1 MKRILALL
9 LSAMLCAVNAAW
21 AEEAPSQTVLI
32 AYFSLEENA
41 AYADDVDASASASIV
56 ATDEG
61 RVGTTEYIARLIQN
75 HTGGDIHSIQTEE
88 SYPADFDAVVDQ
100 NHQERD
106 AGTMPALS
114 SRVENMDGY
123 DVVFLGYPV
132 WAGSAP
138 RAILSF
144 LSDYAFA
151 GKTIV
156 PFCIHD
162 GYGAGGSFSAIQS
175 AAPEAEVLEGFAI
188 PAGEIE
194 QAGAQVT
201 AWLESLGM
209 PAAAETPIVISFA
222 GIELS
227 AVLYDT
233 PEARQFLEMLPMTVA
248 MRQFGGREFYGG
260 ISGDIAPE
268 SEGQLYFA
276 DGDIT
281 YCDQNNTVA
290 IFYAQT
296 DRPDLT
302 MRIVSMGRVTGGL
315 SALAGHEG
323 GAEMTFA
330 LAE

>member
-156 PFCIHD
+156 PFCTHD
-162 GYGAGGSFSAIQS
+162 GYGAGGSFSAI
-175 AAPEAEVLEGFAI
+175 
-188 PAGEIE
+188 
-194 QAGAQVT
+194 
-201 AWLESLGM
+201 
-209 PAAAETPIVISFA
+209 
-222 GIELS
+222 
-227 AVLYDT
+227 
-233 PEARQFLEMLPMTVA
+233 
-248 MRQFGGREFYGG
+248 
-260 ISGDIAPE
+260 
-268 SEGQLYFA
+268 
-276 DGDIT
+276 
-281 YCDQNNTVA
+281 
-290 IFYAQT
+290 
-296 DRPDLT
+296 
-302 MRIVSMGRVTGGL
+302 
-315 SALAGHEG
+315 
-323 GAEMTFA
+323 
-330 LAE
+330 